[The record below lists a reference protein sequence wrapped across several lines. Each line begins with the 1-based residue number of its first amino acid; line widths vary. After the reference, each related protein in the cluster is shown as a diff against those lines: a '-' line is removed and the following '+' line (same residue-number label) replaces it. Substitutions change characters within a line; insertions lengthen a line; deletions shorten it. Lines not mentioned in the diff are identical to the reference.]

1 MLTYPQSMKRMVRI
15 LNILRGMFILKKC
28 LVHTWIHNL
37 SRFVIGRSIG
47 NLGRLWFLKWKMFLM
62 EIYLLDFSSFFFVF
76 AKVNVK
82 ISPNIK
88 KSSIF
93 SKGLMINEK
102 FVTRTV
108 FLVNCIWKLA
118 MWLWIYKV
126 EIYKWW

>member
-1 MLTYPQSMKRMVRI
+1 
-15 LNILRGMFILKKC
+15 
-28 LVHTWIHNL
+28 
-37 SRFVIGRSIG
+37 
-47 NLGRLWFLKWKMFLM
+47 MFLM

-108 FLVNCIWKLA
+108 FLVNCI
-118 MWLWIYKV
+118 
-126 EIYKWW
+126 